1 MKLPIE
7 TASHGG
13 SPWLLTLGAPEFQA
27 IVGLAR
33 ERFGLNLEPGREE
46 FVTAR
51 LLRHAHNGGFR
62 SFRDYYTHVRSDTT
76 GAALAEMIHAL
87 TTHFT
92 FFFRENRHFELL
104 RKIMTEE
111 VRNPQSLRVWCAAAA
126 TGEEAYSLAMTILD
140 SLPFLAPA
148 AINILATDVSARSLA
163 VAKAGV
169 YPASA
174 VAALPPHLIQ
184 RYWIRDGRRGCY
196 TARPKLR
203 RTLEFRVANLVDP
216 TTYGGRYRVI
226 FCRNV
231 MIYFPKAVRQ
241 NVVLGLT
248 RCLEPGGYLFIG
260 HAESFTGLESSLE
273 YVCPAVYR
281 KSAERSRNAGGV
293 R

>member
-1 MKLPIE
+1 MKLPIK
-7 TASHGG
+7 TGSHGG
-13 SPWLLTLGAPEFQA
+13 PPWLLTLGAPEFQA

-51 LLRHAHNGGFR
+51 LLRHAHEGGFQ
-62 SFRDYYTHVRSDTT
+62 SFRDYYAHVQSEPT

-104 RKIMTEE
+104 RKILAGEM
-111 VRNPQSLRVWCAAAA
+111 RNQQSVRVWCAAAA
-126 TGEEAYSLAMTILD
+126 TGEEAYSLALTILD
-140 SLPFLAPA
+140 SLPLLPPA
-148 AINILATDVSARSLA
+148 AVNILGTDISARSLA
-163 VAKAGV
+163 VANAGV

-174 VAALPPHLIQ
+174 VAVLPPHLIQ
-184 RYWIRDGRRGCY
+184 RYWIRDNRQSCY
-196 TARPKLR
+196 AARPELR
-203 RTLEFRVANLVDP
+203 RTLEFRVANLVNP
-216 TTYGGRYRVI
+216 ATYCGRYRII

-231 MIYFPKAVRQ
+231 MIYFPRPIRQ
-241 NVVLGLT
+241 KVVLGLA

-260 HAESFTGLESSLE
+260 HAESFTGLETSLE

-281 KSAERSRNAGGV
+281 KPAERSRNMGGM